1 MFSFSPRLWCFDSFV
16 HSIKLRKEFRH
27 VLLMQEELK
36 HLRSTSYTQW
46 PRTLFYT
53 ELRNMTVLCLVA
65 KTQLFYI
72 TNFLLFFKGIITFT
86 YASHTYTYYFMILKV
101 QEHNENTVGYLCIF
115 KNTFVTKIKHL
126 TLSGSIHIWRK
137 KIRRD

>member
-1 MFSFSPRLWCFDSFV
+1 
-16 HSIKLRKEFRH
+16 
-27 VLLMQEELK
+27 MQEELK

-53 ELRNMTVLCLVA
+53 ELRNVTVLCLVA

-86 YASHTYTYYFMILKV
+86 FASHTYTYYFMILKV

-137 KIRRD
+137 KIRKD